1 MRYPYS
7 EEDRRLFEAIAARVK
22 IYRQQEELTQENIA
36 RRLGI
41 LPSAYSRL
49 ERGKGVLTTAQLVK
63 ISQYLQVPIARFF
76 P

>member
-7 EEDRRLFEAIAARVK
+7 DEDRILFRAIAARVRE
-22 IYRQQEELTQENIA
+22 YRQQEELTQENIA
-36 RRLGI
+36 RKLGI

-49 ERGKGVLTTAQLVK
+49 EQGKGALTTAQLVK
-63 ISQYLQVPIARFF
+63 ISQYLQIPIARFF